1 MRADRLLALLM
12 LLQTR
17 KRMTAKELSLEL
29 GVSERTIYRDIE
41 ALSAAGVPVY
51 GEPGREGGYELVEG
65 YRTSL
70 TGMTEGELRALFML
84 SIPAP
89 LAELGLSQELRAALL
104 KLSASL
110 PARKSEHE
118 KAVRQRFYLDSTWW
132 HQGEMPLPYLQ
143 TIYQAVWQDLK
154 LNMTYRL
161 VPGMEISQEVSP
173 YGLVAKAGVWYL
185 VYERKSKLH
194 AQRVSNLL
202 AAQPLEETFERPEN
216 FDLAA
221 FWKDWCNRQEERQ
234 GLFPVRVRAAPLIVS
249 LLLLHS
255 GEGVHSK
262 KEPDESKESGK
273 WINLELTFESFESA
287 RTRLLAYGGD
297 IEVLEPRAL
306 RLSMRDFAE
315 QILSRYAGNKSE

>member
-1 MRADRLLALLM
+1 MRADRLLSLLM
-12 LLQTR
+12 LLQSSE
-17 KRMTAKELSLEL
+17 RMTAKELSLEL
-29 GVSERTIYRDIE
+29 EVSERTIYRDIE

-51 GEPGREGGYELVEG
+51 GDPGREGGYALVEG

-89 LAELGLSQELRAALL
+89 LAELGLSQEFRAALL

-110 PARKSEHE
+110 PVWKSEHE

-132 HQGEMPLPYLQ
+132 HQGEMPVPYLQ

-154 LNMTYRL
+154 LNITYRL
-161 VPGMEISQEVSP
+161 VPGVEISQDVSP

-194 AQRVSNLL
+194 AQRVSNVLG
-202 AAQPLEETFERPEN
+202 AQPLEETFKRPED

-221 FWKDWCNRQEERQ
+221 FWKDWCIRQEQRQ
-234 GLFPVRVRAAPLIVS
+234 RLYPVRVRAAPDLVP

-255 GEGVHSK
+255 GEGVHSII
-262 KEPDESKESGK
+262 EPDESKESGK
-273 WINLELTFESFESA
+273 WIKLELTFESLESA

-297 IEVLEPRAL
+297 IEVLEPQAL
-306 RLSMRDFAE
+306 RLSMQDFAE
-315 QILSRYAGNKSE
+315 QILRTYGG

>member
-1 MRADRLLALLM
+1 MRADRLLSLLM
-12 LLQTR
+12 LLQSR
-17 KRMTAKELSLEL
+17 ERMTAKELSLEL
-29 GVSERTIYRDIE
+29 EVSERTIYRDIE

-51 GEPGREGGYELVEG
+51 GDPGREGGYALVEG

-84 SIPAP
+84 SIPTP
-89 LAELGLSQELRAALL
+89 LAELGLSQELRVALL

-110 PARKSEHE
+110 PFWKSEQE

-132 HQGEMPLPYLQ
+132 HQVEMPVPYLQ

-154 LNMTYRL
+154 LNINYRL
-161 VPGMEISQEVSP
+161 VPGVEISQVVSP

-202 AAQPLEETFERPEN
+202 AALPLEETFERPEN
-216 FDLAA
+216 FELAA
-221 FWKDWCNRQEERQ
+221 FWKDWCNRQEQRQ
-234 GLFPVRVRAAPLIVS
+234 RLYPVSVRAAPDLVP
-249 LLLLHS
+249 LLLIDS
-255 GEGVHSK
+255 GKGVRS
-262 KEPDESKESGK
+262 EIDPDESKESGK
-273 WINLELTFESFESA
+273 WINLELTFESLESA

-306 RLSMRDFAE
+306 RLSMCDFAK
-315 QILSRYAGNKSE
+315 QIAARYVGEV